1 MAARRKANRE
11 EFTRLAAEGATN
23 KELRD
28 HFQISEATVSRLRK
42 LTATATAP
50 RLTPERKAR
59 IDAMIA
65 DGWSFKEI
73 RRTEGADMS
82 TLRRH
87 YPGHQW
93 TKAQARDYQEA
104 LRIVATPTY
113 ADGATALGI
122 RDIATSHLASER
134 KAQREYRAQKRAA

>member
-1 MAARRKANRE
+1 MAARLKVDRE
-11 EFTRLAAEGATN
+11 EFARLAADGMTN
-23 KELRD
+23 KGLRD
-28 HFQISEATVSRLRK
+28 HFQISEATVTRLRK
-42 LTATATAP
+42 LTETATAP

-93 TKAQARDYQEA
+93 TKEQAREYQRA
-104 LRIVATPTY
+104 LRMEQPRY
-113 ADGATALGI
+113 FNF
-122 RDIATSHLASER
+122 RPASLKGR
-134 KAQREYRAQKRAA
+134 VGT